1 MKRIPTIAALVACL
15 TVGLVSTAQAD
26 TIGSTVKV
34 NYKPAD
40 PDDPYGQDKFK
51 GKVGPEECAKNR
63 KVTIKGIGK
72 EKTDAKGKFDFTLS
86 GSAKPGKY
94 KVKVEEKSIGDDVCS
109 KVKVTLTVAKA
120 G

>member
-1 MKRIPTIAALVACL
+1 MKRIPILAALAACL
-15 TVGLVSTAQAD
+15 TMAMVSTAQAD

-51 GKVGPEECAKNR
+51 GKVGPQECAKNR
-63 KVTIKGIGK
+63 KVTIKGIGR
-72 EKTDAKGKFDFTLS
+72 EKTDSKGRFDFTLS

-94 KVKVEEKSIGDDVCS
+94 KVKVAEKSIGDDTCT
-109 KVKVTLTVAKA
+109 KVKVTLTVSK

>member
-1 MKRIPTIAALVACL
+1 MLAALAACL
-15 TVGLVSTAQAD
+15 TVAMAGTAQAD

-51 GKVGPEECAKNR
+51 GKVGPKKCAKNR

-86 GSAKPGKY
+86 GTAKPGKY
-94 KVKVEEKSIGDDVCS
+94 KVKVAEKEIGDDTCT

>member
-1 MKRIPTIAALVACL
+1 MKRIPILAALAACL
-15 TVGLVSTAQAD
+15 TLGMVSTAQAD
-26 TIGSTVKV
+26 TIGSTLKV

-51 GKVGPEECAKNR
+51 GKVGPKECAKNR

-72 EKTDAKGKFDFTLS
+72 EKTDARGKFDFTLS

-94 KVKVEEKSIGDDVCS
+94 KVKVAEKSIGDDTCT
-109 KVKVTLTVAKA
+109 KVKVTLTVAKS
-120 G
+120 

>member
-1 MKRIPTIAALVACL
+1 MKRIPMLAALAACL
-15 TVGLVSTAQAD
+15 TVGMVSTAQAD

-34 NYKPAD
+34 NYKPSD

-63 KVTIKGIGK
+63 KVTIKGLGT
-72 EKTDAKGKFDFTLS
+72 EKTNSKGKFDFTLS

-94 KVKVEEKSIGDDVCS
+94 KVKVAEKEIGDDTCT